1 MIAAAGMLV
10 TSAGQI
16 LVSREAPTPTSDND
30 LLQQY
35 CVRCHNDRQ
44 LRGNMSLEGFDAG
57 SPQNNGELAEK
68 VIVKLRAGMMPPP
81 GSRRPSSDS
90 LLALVES
97 LEVQMDAEAR
107 ENPNPGGRSFQRL
120 NQSEYASS
128 VLDLLGLEIDAGAYL
143 PPDTKSA
150 NFDNIADA
158 QMLSPTLLDAYLN
171 AAADISRLA
180 IGNADAT
187 PSEAQYR
194 VPRWLSQIDR
204 VEGAPYGTR
213 GGTSVV
219 HNFPADGEYTFR
231 FSFHHETTGTAVG
244 NGRSALNTTSDSP
257 EQIEISIEGE
267 RVALVDLDRWMHV
280 SGSAGVEVRTEPV
293 FVRAGPQRVTAAFI
307 KQTEGPV
314 QDLVS
319 PHEWSLASTAIAG
332 SYGVMSLPHMRDFVI
347 AGPFN
352 PTGVSETPTRR

>member
-187 PSEAQYR
+187 PVS
-194 VPRWLSQIDR
+194 
-204 VEGAPYGTR
+204 
-213 GGTSVV
+213 
-219 HNFPADGEYTFR
+219 YT
-231 FSFHHETTGTAVG
+231 HLTLPTI
-244 NGRSALNTTSDSP
+244 L
-257 EQIEISIEGE
+257 
-267 RVALVDLDRWMHV
+267 LV
-280 SGSAGVEVRTEPV
+280 
-293 FVRAGPQRVTAAFI
+293 
-307 KQTEGPV
+307 
-314 QDLVS
+314 
-319 PHEWSLASTAIAG
+319 
-332 SYGVMSLPHMRDFVI
+332 
-347 AGPFN
+347 
-352 PTGVSETPTRR
+352 